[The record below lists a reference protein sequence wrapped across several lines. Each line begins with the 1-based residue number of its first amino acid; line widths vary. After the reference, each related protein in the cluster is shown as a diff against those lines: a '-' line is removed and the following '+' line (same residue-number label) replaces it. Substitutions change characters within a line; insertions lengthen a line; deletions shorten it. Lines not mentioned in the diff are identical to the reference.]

1 MTPTFYQ
8 GLMLSLSSEQKTQ
21 IRTTDKSYVNFSI
34 LVFNAGHV
42 VQIELSDT
50 LKEIPEEEWNGY
62 DVSLDTRDVVEL
74 LDRMNL

>member
-1 MTPTFYQ
+1 
-8 GLMLSLSSEQKTQ
+8 
-21 IRTTDKSYVNFSI
+21 VNFSI